1 MDNPDICILAAG
13 TALPGPPVDNATL
26 AARFSLGTAW
36 QQWADFFIGTR
47 TRHFAFDLTTGQRVS
62 TLTDLAAQAA
72 ADALGQAAVAAA
84 EVGLVVL
91 GTATPDFLVPATV
104 NMVADRLGI
113 DGVACYQLQSG
124 CCGAIQALDVAHQM
138 LLTGRHSTALV
149 IGADSCAKHFNPRA
163 QPRRAGPAVMVNGVL
178 FGDGAG
184 AVVLRRGPVP
194 GKAIV
199 RRITVELAGL
209 GRPPGQIVEWFGA
222 GERDSDRAAV
232 CEDYQA
238 IEEAVPAMA
247 AQTLQDLLAG
257 LEWEADEI
265 DYLLPPQLS
274 GRMTDRITQAMDVPA
289 AHVVSVVA
297 DIGNAVNALPFFQL
311 RELLPRMI
319 GGDRAVA
326 VAIESSKWIKSGFA
340 IEKP

>member
-1 MDNPDICILAAG
+1 MDNSDIHILAAG

-36 QQWADFFIGTR
+36 EQWVDFFIGTH
-47 TRHFAFDLTTGQRVS
+47 TRHFAFDLNTGQRVS
-62 TLTDLAAQAA
+62 TLTDLAAQAG
-72 ADALGQAAVAAA
+72 ADALDKAAVTAAD
-84 EVGLVVL
+84 VDLVVL
-91 GTATPDFLVPATV
+91 GTASPDFLIPATV

-113 DGVACYQLQSG
+113 DGVPAYQLQSG
-124 CCGAIQALDVAHQM
+124 CSGAVQALDVAHQM

-149 IGADSCAKHFNPRA
+149 IGADSCAKHFNARA
-163 QPRRAGPAVMVNGVL
+163 EPRRTAPAVMVNGAL

-184 AVVLRRGPVP
+184 AAVLRRGPVP

-199 RRITVELAGL
+199 RRVIVKLAGL

-222 GERDSDRAAV
+222 GERHSDRAAFS
-232 CEDYQA
+232 EDYQA
-238 IEEAVPAMA
+238 IEEAVPTMA
-247 AQTLQDLLAG
+247 AQTLRDLLAD

-274 GRMTDRITQAMDVPA
+274 GRMTARITEAMDAPM

-297 DIGNAVNALPFFQL
+297 DIGNTGNALPFFQL
-311 RELLPRMI
+311 QQLLPRMI
-319 GGDRAVA
+319 SGDRAVA

-340 IEKP
+340 LEKL